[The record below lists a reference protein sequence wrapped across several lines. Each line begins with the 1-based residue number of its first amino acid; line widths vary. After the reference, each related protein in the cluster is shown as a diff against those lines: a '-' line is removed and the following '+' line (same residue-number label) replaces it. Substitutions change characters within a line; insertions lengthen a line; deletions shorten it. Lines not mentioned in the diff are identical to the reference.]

1 MAPLPEVDK
10 AIIEERKLR
19 EYLLSPTHS
28 IGRFKAAFFAQ
39 LGYTQEDWLRLEED
53 LRAQHLS
60 REVEEVGASRHGKK
74 YKIEAPLVGPNGK
87 RVELI
92 SIWIIRR
99 GEDRPRFVTAYPGG

>member
-1 MAPLPEVDK
+1 MTLLPKVDK

-19 EYLLSPTHS
+19 DYLLSPTHS

-39 LGYTQEDWLRLEED
+39 LGYTQGNWLRLEQD
-53 LRAQHLS
+53 LRAQHLPQ
-60 REVEEVGASRHGKK
+60 EAEEVGSSRHGEK
-74 YKIEAPLVGPNGK
+74 YKIAAPLVGPTGK